1 MARIKSGPD
10 LAPAKLGPT
19 EAYGALSDGRV
30 EIAAQYLQFILD
42 RHLANA
48 PRRDQAF
55 VDLLIRM
62 LNPDCKDEAW
72 RLVPKPRRAGTPAGK
87 FRKEIMQHCI
97 VRDADI
103 LYREYLAAGLPNRG
117 LRKRV
122 EGEVAVHYG
131 FKDTTIA
138 LLLRKARRA
147 QTCLPKRD
155 RPVSNVLAKAL
166 KARRRRRAASTK
178 R

>member
-1 MARIKSGPD
+1 MARLKSGPN
-10 LAPAKLGPT
+10 LPPHKFGPT
-19 EAYGALSDGRV
+19 EAYRALSNGNTT
-30 EIAAQYLQFILD
+30 IAAQYLQKILD
-42 RHLANA
+42 RHLVNA

-62 LNPDCKDEAW
+62 LNPNCKDEAW

-87 FRKEIMQHCI
+87 FRLEIIQHCI

-103 LYREYLAAGLPNRG
+103 LYREYLVAGLPSRG

-122 EGEVAVHYG
+122 EGEVADHYG
-131 FKDTTIA
+131 FKDITVA
-138 LLLRKARRA
+138 LWWRRARRSQMGLA
-147 QTCLPKRD
+147 KRHH
-155 RPVSNVLAKAL
+155 PISNVLFDAL
-166 KARRRRRAASTK
+166 KARRRRCAPSTK

>member
-1 MARIKSGPD
+1 MARIKSGPN
-10 LAPAKLGPT
+10 LAPDKIGPT
-19 EAYGALSDGRV
+19 AAYGALSDGNTA
-30 EIAAQYLQFILD
+30 IAAQYLQMILD
-42 RHLANA
+42 QHLVDA

-87 FRKEIMQHCI
+87 FRTEVIHHCI

-103 LYREYLAAGLPNRG
+103 LYREYSAEGVPKRG

-122 EGEVAVHYG
+122 QGEVGDRYG
-131 FKDTTIA
+131 ATDTTVA
-138 LLLRKARRA
+138 LLWRSERRA
-147 QTCLPKRD
+147 QTRLLKRD
-155 RPVSNVLAKAL
+155 HPVSNVLFDAL
-166 KARRRRRAASTK
+166 KARRRRRPASTK